1 MAKKECIAMILAGGQ
16 GTRLGVMTKK
26 NAKPAVPFGGKYKII
41 DFTLSNCSHSGI
53 DTVGFLTQYQPL
65 ELNTYIGNGQTWDLD
80 SNDGGIFVLP
90 PYMKEAKGEWYKG
103 TANAIFQNI
112 NFIEQFNPE
121 YILVLSGDHIYKMDY
136 SKMIECH
143 KQKNAVATIAVIEVP
158 WDDAGRFGI
167 ITTDDEDT
175 ILKFDEKP
183 EQPSSNLAS
192 MGVYVFNWALLKKY
206 LMVDE
211 NNQNSQHDFGQN
223 IIPALLSGG
232 EKLSV
237 FRFGGYWKD
246 VGTIQ
251 SLWEANMDLLK
262 ENPKFTL
269 SDDDWR
275 IYSRSSGQAPHYVAA
290 GAEVKNSFVASGCEI
305 YGKVSNSILF
315 EGVKVD
321 SGTEIYDSIIMPNCV
336 IGKDVEIC
344 KSIICSDGEIKD
356 RAKIGMCGLDESE
369 KIGTGYRPDMCGLG
383 ITVLAD
389 GVTIDENVIIGEGC
403 MVENDIVSMN
413 HIHPVAS
420 SDAQDESKMIS

>member
-90 PYMKEAKGEWYKG
+90 PYVKDVKGEWYKG

-136 SKMIECH
+136 SKMISCH
-143 KQKNAVATIAVIEVP
+143 KKKGASATIAVIEVP
-158 WDDAGRFGI
+158 LEDAGRFGI
-167 ITTDDEDT
+167 ITADEDDT

-183 EQPSSNLAS
+183 KQPSSNLAS
-192 MGVYVFNWALLKKY
+192 MGVYVFNWAMLKKY

-211 NNQNSQHDFGQN
+211 NNQSSQHDFGQN
-223 IIPALLSGG
+223 IIPALISGG

-237 FRFGGYWKD
+237 YRFGGYWKD
-246 VGTIQ
+246 VGTVQ

-262 ENPKFTL
+262 SDSDFSL
-269 SDDDWR
+269 SDGNWC
-275 IYSRSSGQAPHYVAA
+275 IYSRSSGKAPHYVADS
-290 GAEVKNSFVASGCEI
+290 AEVKNSFVASRCEI
-305 YGKVSNSILF
+305 YGKVSNSVLF

-321 SGTEIYDSIIMPNCV
+321 AGAEIYDSIVMPNCV
-336 IGKDVEIC
+336 IGREVKIY
-344 KSIICSDGEIKD
+344 KSIICSDSKVKD
-356 RAKIGMCGLDESE
+356 GAKVGVHGVDESQ
-369 KIGTGYRPDMCGLG
+369 KLDTGYRPDMCGLG

-389 GVTIDENVIIGEGC
+389 NVTIDENVVIGEGC
-403 MVENDIVSMN
+403 MVETDVISMKQ
-413 HIHPVAS
+413 IHPAVS
-420 SDAQDESKMIS
+420 EEAQDESKMIS